1 MQDPKV
7 RGTEEPH
14 LLHKMREFNDTVEPP
29 SIDGPGATAIDRRIV
44 AAAPAGITGRELLAE
59 QRRFNMAFSSDPA
72 RVPQGP
78 HGGQPPS
85 LPRFV
90 VILLGVVGIAGAFWL
105 LRQLSWL
112 IAPAFLAL
120 NMVIVVYPLQNV
132 LRRHGVPKPIAV
144 ALTALALFVTLA
156 VIGLVATWA
165 ISEIVTA
172 VPQYVPELIELQ
184 EQWLDWLV
192 SIGVE
197 REAILQGLA
206 NINLNQIFTA
216 FTQVFSGFSGVVGML
231 GVIISALIMMLI
243 DVSTWGRRIAV
254 AGSTH
259 PRIVAA
265 MREFGDGTRRYWLVC
280 TGFGALMAALNYV
293 QLVILGVP
301 LPLIW
306 ALLTWLMTYVPS
318 VGFFF
323 SLIPPL
329 LVALVANGWQTALW
343 LLIVYLVTTWIVQGV
358 FQPKVTGN
366 AVGVNATISLIS
378 LLLWAWVFGPIGAL
392 IALPCT
398 QLVKALLVDAD
409 PKVRWVN
416 SLISNETEV
425 RGAASQT

>member
-1 MQDPKV
+1 
-7 RGTEEPH
+7 
-14 LLHKMREFNDTVEPP
+14 
-29 SIDGPGATAIDRRIV
+29 
-44 AAAPAGITGRELLAE
+44 
-59 QRRFNMAFSSDPA
+59 
-72 RVPQGP
+72 
-78 HGGQPPS
+78 
-85 LPRFV
+85 
-90 VILLGVVGIAGAFWL
+90 
-105 LRQLSWL
+105 
-112 IAPAFLAL
+112 
-120 NMVIVVYPLQNV
+120 
-132 LRRHGVPKPIAV
+132 
-144 ALTALALFVTLA
+144 
-156 VIGLVATWA
+156 
-165 ISEIVTA
+165 
-172 VPQYVPELIELQ
+172 
-184 EQWLDWLV
+184 
-192 SIGVE
+192 
-197 REAILQGLA
+197 
-206 NINLNQIFTA
+206 
-216 FTQVFSGFSGVVGML
+216 ML

-280 TGFGALMAALNYV
+280 TGVGALMAALNYV